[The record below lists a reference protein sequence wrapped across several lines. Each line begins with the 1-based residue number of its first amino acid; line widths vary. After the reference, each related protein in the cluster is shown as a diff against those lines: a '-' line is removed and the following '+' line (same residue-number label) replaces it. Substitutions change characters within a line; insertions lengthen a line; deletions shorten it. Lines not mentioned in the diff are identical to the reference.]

1 MNEIDAHRR
10 TDAELQKAKEA
21 AEAANNAKSRHVV
34 GLSHEL
40 RTPLNAILGYAQLLE
55 RDNAIP
61 RARRNAIKVVRRS
74 AEHLSGL
81 IDGLLDI
88 SKIEA
93 GRFHLS
99 RNEVR
104 IADFL
109 DEIVAMFRLQA
120 VAKGIEFRHVRT
132 GRLPVAVQ
140 TDENRLR
147 QILINLLSNAIKF
160 TENGHVTFAV
170 HYQHQIAEFTVEDT
184 GVGIRQGDL
193 ERIFQ
198 PFERASTGGSLV
210 TTGTGLGLTITS
222 LLTKIMGGDI
232 TVSSEV
238 AKGSIFRVK
247 LFLSEV
253 SNPRTASTMEFNVRG
268 YTGRRQTVIVVD
280 DYEIQRNLIRD
291 LLEPLGFIV
300 IGAAGGRECLNI
312 VEHVSPDI
320 ILLDI
325 AMPEMDGWE
334 VAQRIRRLP
343 GKRTAI
349 LMLSANAID
358 PHHMVDAE
366 RLYDDTL
373 MKPIDLRQLL
383 KKIHALV
390 DIEWIYETQPAAGE
404 PATAAPPAESAL
416 PNRGDLD
423 ELFRLG
429 EIGHV
434 TGILAKLD
442 EIDASAPD
450 CLAFTNRMRLFVNAF
465 DFKRYASALQQ
476 VRGAHA

>member
-1 MNEIDAHRR
+1 
-10 TDAELQKAKEA
+10 
-21 AEAANNAKSRHVV
+21 
-34 GLSHEL
+34 
-40 RTPLNAILGYAQLLE
+40 
-55 RDNAIP
+55 
-61 RARRNAIKVVRRS
+61 
-74 AEHLSGL
+74 
-81 IDGLLDI
+81 
-88 SKIEA
+88 
-93 GRFHLS
+93 
-99 RNEVR
+99 
-104 IADFL
+104 
-109 DEIVAMFRLQA
+109 MFRLQA
-120 VAKGIEFRHVRT
+120 AAKGIEFRHVRT
-132 GRLPVAVQ
+132 GRLPAAVQ

-160 TENGHVTFAV
+160 TETGHVTFAV
-170 HYQHQIAEFTVEDT
+170 RYRHQIAEFTIEDT
-184 GVGIRQGDL
+184 GIGIRRSDL

-198 PFERASTGGSLV
+198 PFERANTAGSLV

-268 YTGRRQTVIVVD
+268 YTGRRQTIIVVD
-280 DYEIQRNLIRD
+280 DYEIQRNLVRD

-300 IGAAGGRECLNI
+300 IGTAGGRECLNI

-343 GKRTAI
+343 GKRIAI

-358 PHHMVDAE
+358 PHHLLDAE

-373 MKPIDLRQLL
+373 IKPIDLRQLL
-383 KKIHALV
+383 KKIHALA
-390 DIEWIYETQPAAGE
+390 DIEWIYETRAAAGE
-404 PATAAPPAESAL
+404 GTTAAPPGASAL
-416 PNRGDLD
+416 PNSGDLD
-423 ELFRLG
+423 ELIRLG

-442 EIDASAPD
+442 EIDASAPE
-450 CLAFTNRMRLFVNAF
+450 CLAFTNKMRLFVNAF
-465 DFKRYASALQQ
+465 DFNRYASALQQ